1 MAKGVYAALS
11 GAVAAE
17 TALDATAQNLA
28 NSTSEGYRRLRPLF
42 REALAQAQP
51 SEAPGSN
58 RFALVASTAID
69 MAPGVIR
76 STGRDLDGAL
86 PDNAFFAV
94 QTPRGERYTRAG
106 SFEVSPTGTLRTGGG
121 DVLGEA
127 GQPIEVP
134 EGAAVSLTP
143 DGQVLANGEAV
154 GRLKIV
160 QFETPSEL
168 TPEGASLYAATP
180 ESGEATIA
188 EATLTVGAI
197 EESNATPTTSMTEI
211 IKSTRLFDTYQR
223 AIDAFFDLDRRIA
236 SVAGQ

>member
-58 RFALVASTAID
+58 RFALVASTVID

-76 STGRDLDGAL
+76 STGRDLDAVLPEGAFL
-86 PDNAFFAV
+86 AV
-94 QTPRGERYTRAG
+94 ETPRGERYTRA
-106 SFEVSPTGTLRTGGG
+106 SSLEVGPTGKLRAGGA

-127 GQPIEVP
+127 GRPIEVP
-134 EGAAVSLTP
+134 EDAAITLSP
-143 DGQVLANGEAV
+143 DGQVLADGQAV

-160 QFETPSEL
+160 QFGTPNAL

-180 ESGEATIA
+180 ESGEATIT
-188 EATLTVGAI
+188 EAPLTVGAI
-197 EESNATPTTSMTEI
+197 EESNATPTTAMTEI

-223 AIDAFFDLDRRIA
+223 AIDAFFDLDRRIT
-236 SVAGQ
+236 SVIGQ